1 MTARYLRDIDPVL
14 GRATHAAVFEQQR
27 DRAELLNELPALLA
41 EVTAEQVGEAAGALR
56 RDNRA
61 VLELRPAGAA

>member
-14 GRATHAAVFEQQR
+14 GRATHAAIFEQQR
-27 DRAELLNELPALLA
+27 GRPELLNELPALLA
-41 EVTAEQVGEAAGALR
+41 QVTPDEVVAAAATLR

-61 VLELRPAGAA
+61 VLELRGRA